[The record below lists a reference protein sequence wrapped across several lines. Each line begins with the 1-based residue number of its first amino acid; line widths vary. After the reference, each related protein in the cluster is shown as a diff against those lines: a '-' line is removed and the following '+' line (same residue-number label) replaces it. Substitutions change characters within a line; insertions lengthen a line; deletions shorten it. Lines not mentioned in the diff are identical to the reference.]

1 LKHGLSPDGGIGY
14 DCSFNPIPVQ
24 QVSQA
29 KEKKEVRYSL
39 MLLPALL
46 AGAVSAGEITLN
58 FELPVDAVEMAV
70 FEGFDVPVIQDGVL
84 SFDEGYPGL
93 PGIPST
99 FVIPQG
105 TTLSEVN
112 VRVLSSISLEGVY
125 NLEPARYFSLNA
137 APGPR
142 TRIPSVWS
150 SDDAFPSSPA
160 IAIES
165 GSKTGF
171 RLGTYTFVP
180 FIYHPMS
187 GALSMITSAE
197 ITLVY
202 EDDPAVEQLSLTET
216 QISIA
221 REGLANIVENPE
233 MLSAWSPALRDGG
246 TDWSSWVVIADPDWQ
261 TMLQPLVDLRSTTEG
276 SAEFVSCDWIY
287 ANYAGY
293 DTQEKIRNYIKDAYQ
308 NHGLVYALIV
318 GDWGATQRISMLN
331 VSGNLLNST
340 ADLYYSDLDGTWD
353 ADGDHNYGESS
364 DGLDYYSDIYVGR
377 FSTDVAARLQTMVD
391 RTVAYETDPTPGAWK
406 TTALFPAGG
415 LWPESGYWGSFLS
428 DSLIKRIPTSWT
440 IYKLYETYASHP
452 NNQIALLNAGVSF
465 CEPTGHGSE
474 GGVYWYYNPPTDII
488 SSANYTGLTNM
499 DRLPI
504 MSSIAC
510 LSGKL
515 SNVACIAERL
525 MFWTTGGAVAVMFN
539 SDNGWGTPP
548 SMGPS
553 EWLEVHMAN
562 QFWPV
567 SQWHIGIM
575 HGLGKDEFKASG
587 GMSFQGWV
595 LQEHNLLGDP
605 ALTFVA
611 GQTGIE
617 EEEGGALPMLPI
629 LSVPTPNPSI
639 SGCSVR
645 YDLPETSNVT
655 VTVFDISGRSVRVL
669 HEGILQVGEGQLNFD
684 GRDSS
689 GATLPS
695 GCYSVVLTGPAG
707 AASTMMV
714 IAR

>member
-1 LKHGLSPDGGIGY
+1 M
-14 DCSFNPIPVQ
+14 
-24 QVSQA
+24 
-29 KEKKEVRYSL
+29 RYSL
-39 MLLPALL
+39 VLLPVLL
-46 AGAVSAGEITLN
+46 IGAVFAGQITLN
-58 FELPVDAVEMAV
+58 FELPVDAVAMTT
-70 FEGFDVPVIQDGVL
+70 FEGFSIPVLQGGVL
-84 SFDEGYPGL
+84 SFDEGYPNL

-105 TTLSEVN
+105 TSLSAVN
-112 VRVLSSISLEGVY
+112 VRVLSSVSMDGVY
-125 NLEPARYFSLNA
+125 NIDPIRYNVLNG

-142 TRIPSVWS
+142 TRVPSVWGT
-150 SDDAFPSSPA
+150 DDAFPSSPA
-160 IAIES
+160 VAIQS

-180 FIYHPMS
+180 FVYNPMS

-202 EDDPAVEQLSLTET
+202 EDDPAVEQLSLTDM

-233 MLSAWSPALRDGG
+233 MLATWAPALRDGG
-246 TDWSSWVVIADPDWQ
+246 TDWSSWVVIGDPAWE
-261 TMLQPLVDLRSTTEG
+261 TMLQPLVDLRSSTVG
-276 SAEFVSCDWIY
+276 SAEFVSRDWIY
-287 ANYAGY
+287 ANYTGY

-308 NHGLVYALIV
+308 NHGLVYALII
-318 GDWGATQRISMLN
+318 GDWGQTQRISVLN
-331 VSGNLLNST
+331 VSGNVLNST

-353 ADGDHNYGESS
+353 ADGDHQYGESS
-364 DGLDYYSDIYVGR
+364 DGIDYYSDIYVGR

-391 RTVAYETDPTPGAWK
+391 RTVAYETDPTPGAWR

-415 LWPESGYWGSFLS
+415 LWPEYGYWGRFLC
-428 DSLIKRIPTSWT
+428 DSIIKRIPTSWT
-440 IYKLYETYASHP
+440 LYKLYENSSSHP

-465 CEPTGHGSE
+465 CEPVGHGSE

-488 SSANYTGLTNM
+488 SSANYTGLNNM

-504 MSSIAC
+504 MTSIAC

-525 MFWTTGGAVAVMFN
+525 MFWTNGGAVAVMFN
-539 SDNGWGTPP
+539 SDNGWGSPP

-567 SQWHIGIM
+567 SQWRVGIM

-587 GMSFQGWV
+587 GMSFQNWV

-605 ALTFVA
+605 ALMFVT
-611 GQTGIE
+611 GQTGIG
-617 EEEGGALPMLPI
+617 EEEGGALTIAPT
-629 LSVPTPNPSI
+629 LSTPTPNPSM

-645 YDLPETSNVT
+645 YSLPETVNAT
-655 VTVFDISGRSVRVL
+655 VTVFDVTGRSVRTL
-669 HEGILQVGEGQLNFD
+669 HQGILQSGTGIFQFD
-684 GRDSS
+684 GLDSS
-689 GATLPS
+689 GAALPS
-695 GCYSVVLTGPAG
+695 GCYSVVLSGPSG
-707 AASTMMV
+707 VASTMMV